1 MKFVSTF
8 LHILIIILMINDIL
22 SGIPW
27 GIFLSFMIGP
37 VFFILLE
44 TSIIKGFRA
53 ALVFDLGVVLGDIVF
68 ITIAYIGSY
77 RLITSI
83 KDNSALFMFGGILM
97 LAYGVISYISLH
109 KEKKV
114 DTHKIDNE
122 IIRKDYLGL
131 FIKGFFLNI
140 INIGVLGFWLA
151 IIISVGPKLEM
162 QTSRMLTFFTSV
174 ILSYVFVDCIK
185 ILLAKQLKNK
195 MTPINI
201 LKIKKGISIVLMIF
215 GIALI
220 VQGWFPEEK
229 EKLKDVLERIDE

>member
-1 MKFVSTF
+1 
-8 LHILIIILMINDIL
+8 MINDIL

-68 ITIAYIGSY
+68 ITIAYLGSY
-77 RLITSI
+77 RLITSL

-97 LAYGVISYISLH
+97 LAYGVISYIALR
-109 KEKKV
+109 KEKKI
-114 DTHKIDNE
+114 DTKVIDNE
-122 IIRKDYLGL
+122 IIKKNYTGL

-151 IIISVGPKLEM
+151 IIISIGPKLEM
-162 QTSRMLTFFTSV
+162 QNSRMLTFFTTV
-174 ILSYVFVDCIK
+174 ILTYLFIDCIK
-185 ILLAKQLKNK
+185 IILAKQLKTK
-195 MTPINI
+195 LTPTNI

-215 GIALI
+215 GVVLI
-220 VQGWFPEEK
+220 TQGWFPKEK
-229 EKLKDVLERIDE
+229 EQLKDALERIDE

>member
-1 MKFVSTF
+1 
-8 LHILIIILMINDIL
+8 
-22 SGIPW
+22 
-27 GIFLSFMIGP
+27 MIGP

-44 TSIIKGFRA
+44 TSIVKGFRA
-53 ALVFDLGVVLGDIVF
+53 ALVFDLGVVLADIIF
-68 ITIAYIGSY
+68 ITIAYLGSY

-83 KDNSALFMFGGILM
+83 KDNSALFMFGGIVM
-97 LAYGVISYISLH
+97 LAYGVISYIGLH

-162 QTSRMLTFFTSV
+162 QMSRMITFFATVIITYLLVDSV
-174 ILSYVFVDCIK
+174 K
-185 ILLAKQLKNK
+185 IVLAKQLKSK
-195 MTPINI
+195 MTPTNI

-215 GIALI
+215 GVVLI
-220 VQGWFPEEK
+220 TQGWFPKEK
-229 EKLKDVLERIDE
+229 EKLKDVLERIDK

>member
-1 MKFVSTF
+1 
-8 LHILIIILMINDIL
+8 MINDIL

-53 ALVFDLGVVLGDIVF
+53 ALVFDIGVVLGDIVF
-68 ITIAYIGSY
+68 IAIAYLGSY
-77 RLITSI
+77 RLIKSLE
-83 KDNSALFMFGGILM
+83 DNSALFIFGGMLM
-97 LAYGVISYISLH
+97 LAYGIISYISLH

-114 DTHKIDNE
+114 NTHKIDNE
-122 IIRKDYLGL
+122 IIKKDYLGL

-151 IIISVGPKLEM
+151 VIISVGPKLEM
-162 QTSRMLTFFTSV
+162 QNSRMLTFFTTV
-174 ILSYVFVDCIK
+174 IVSYLLVDCIK
-185 ILLAKQLKNK
+185 IVLAKQLKTK
-195 MTPINI
+195 MTPTNI

-215 GIALI
+215 GVALI
-220 VQGWFPEEK
+220 VQGWFPDVK
-229 EKLKDVLERIDE
+229 KDVLEKIDK

>member
-1 MKFVSTF
+1 
-8 LHILIIILMINDIL
+8 MINDIL

-53 ALVFDLGVVLGDIVF
+53 AFVFDLGVILGDIFF
-68 ITIAYIGSY
+68 IAIAYLGSY
-77 RLITSI
+77 RLIQSL

-97 LAYGVISYISLH
+97 LSYGVISYIGLR
-109 KEKKV
+109 KENKIDTKV
-114 DTHKIDNE
+114 IDNE
-122 IIRKDYLGL
+122 IIRKNYTGL

-162 QTSRMLTFFTSV
+162 QNSRMMTFFTTV
-174 ILSYVFVDCIK
+174 ILTYLFIDCVK
-185 ILLAKQLKNK
+185 IILAKQLKTK
-195 MTPINI
+195 LTPTNI

-215 GIALI
+215 GVVLI
-220 VQGWFPEEK
+220 TQGWFPKEK
-229 EKLKDVLERIDE
+229 EQLKDAFERID

>member
-1 MKFVSTF
+1 
-8 LHILIIILMINDIL
+8 MINDIL

-68 ITIAYIGSY
+68 ITIAYLGSY
-77 RLITSI
+77 RLITSL

-97 LAYGVISYISLH
+97 LAYGVISYIALR
-109 KEKKV
+109 KEKKI
-114 DTHKIDNE
+114 DTKVIDNE
-122 IIRKDYLGL
+122 IIRKNYTGL

-151 IIISVGPKLEM
+151 IIISIGPKLEM
-162 QTSRMLTFFTSV
+162 QNSRMMTFFTAV
-174 ILSYVFVDCIK
+174 ILTYLLVDCIK
-185 ILLAKQLKNK
+185 IVLAKQLKTK
-195 MTPINI
+195 MTPVNI

-215 GIALI
+215 GVVLI
-220 VQGWFPEEK
+220 TQGWFPKEK

>member
-1 MKFVSTF
+1 
-8 LHILIIILMINDIL
+8 MINDIL

-44 TSIIKGFRA
+44 TSIVKGFRA
-53 ALVFDLGVVLGDIVF
+53 ALTFDLGVVLADIIF

-83 KDNSALFMFGGILM
+83 KDNSALFMFGGIVM
-97 LAYGVISYISLH
+97 LAYGVISYIGLH

-162 QTSRMLTFFTSV
+162 QMSRMITFFTTVIITYLLVDSV
-174 ILSYVFVDCIK
+174 K
-185 ILLAKQLKNK
+185 IVLAKQLKSK
-195 MTPINI
+195 MTPTNI

-215 GIALI
+215 GFVLI
-220 VQGWFPEEK
+220 TQGWFPKEK
-229 EKLKDVLERIDE
+229 EKLKDVLERIDK

>member
-1 MKFVSTF
+1 
-8 LHILIIILMINDIL
+8 MINDIL

-44 TSIIKGFRA
+44 TSIVKGFRA
-53 ALVFDLGVVLGDIVF
+53 ALVFDLGVVLADIIF
-68 ITIAYIGSY
+68 ITIAYLGSY

-83 KDNSALFMFGGILM
+83 KDNSALFMFGGIVM
-97 LAYGVISYISLH
+97 LAYGVISYIGLH

-162 QTSRMLTFFTSV
+162 QMPRMLTFFATVIITYLLVDSV
-174 ILSYVFVDCIK
+174 K
-185 ILLAKQLKNK
+185 IVLAKQLKSK
-195 MTPINI
+195 MTPTNI

-215 GIALI
+215 GFVLI
-220 VQGWFPEEK
+220 TQGWFPKEK
-229 EKLKDVLERIDE
+229 EKLKDVLERIDK

>member
-1 MKFVSTF
+1 
-8 LHILIIILMINDIL
+8 MINDIL

-44 TSIIKGFRA
+44 TSIVKGFRA
-53 ALVFDLGVVLGDIVF
+53 ALTFDLGVVLADIIF
-68 ITIAYIGSY
+68 ITIAYLGSY

-83 KDNSALFMFGGILM
+83 KDNSALFMFGGIVM
-97 LAYGVISYISLH
+97 LAYGVISYIGLH

-131 FIKGFFLNI
+131 FIKGLFLNI

-162 QTSRMLTFFTSV
+162 QMSRMITFFATVIITYLLVDSV
-174 ILSYVFVDCIK
+174 K
-185 ILLAKQLKNK
+185 IVLAKQLKSK
-195 MTPINI
+195 MTPTNI

-215 GIALI
+215 GFVLI
-220 VQGWFPEEK
+220 TQGWFPKEK
-229 EKLKDVLERIDE
+229 EKLKDVLERIDK

>member
-1 MKFVSTF
+1 
-8 LHILIIILMINDIL
+8 MINDIL

-109 KEKKV
+109 KEKKI

-162 QTSRMLTFFTSV
+162 QTSRMLIFFTSV
-174 ILSYVFVDCIK
+174 ILTYVFVDCIK

-195 MTPINI
+195 MTPKNI
-201 LKIKKGISIVLMIF
+201 LKIKKGISIVLMVF
-215 GIALI
+215 GVVLI
-220 VQGWFPEEK
+220 TQGWFPKEK

>member
-1 MKFVSTF
+1 
-8 LHILIIILMINDIL
+8 MINDIL

-68 ITIAYIGSY
+68 ITIAYLGSY
-77 RLITSI
+77 RLITSL

-97 LAYGVISYISLH
+97 LAYGVISYIALR
-109 KEKKV
+109 KEKKI
-114 DTHKIDNE
+114 DTKVIDNE
-122 IIRKDYLGL
+122 IIRKNYTGL

-151 IIISVGPKLEM
+151 IIISIGPKLEM
-162 QTSRMLTFFTSV
+162 QNSRMMTFFTAV
-174 ILSYVFVDCIK
+174 ILTYLLVDCIK
-185 ILLAKQLKNK
+185 IVLAKQLKTK
-195 MTPINI
+195 MTPVNI
-201 LKIKKGISIVLMIF
+201 LKIKKGISIVLMVF
-215 GIALI
+215 GVVLI
-220 VQGWFPEEK
+220 TQGWFPKEK
-229 EKLKDVLERIDE
+229 EKLKDVLERIDK